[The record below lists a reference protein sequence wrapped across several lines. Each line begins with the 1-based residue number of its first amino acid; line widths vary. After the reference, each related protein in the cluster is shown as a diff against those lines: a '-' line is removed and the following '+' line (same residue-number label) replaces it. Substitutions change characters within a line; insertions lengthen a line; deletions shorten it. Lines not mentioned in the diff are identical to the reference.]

1 MAMSRQMVS
10 SFIKSKIDLF
20 INLHLTVSL
29 NTNFILEFPLLNFIV
44 C

>member
-20 INLHLTVSL
+20 INYLTVSL
-29 NTNFILEFPLLNFIV
+29 NTNFILEFSLLNFIL